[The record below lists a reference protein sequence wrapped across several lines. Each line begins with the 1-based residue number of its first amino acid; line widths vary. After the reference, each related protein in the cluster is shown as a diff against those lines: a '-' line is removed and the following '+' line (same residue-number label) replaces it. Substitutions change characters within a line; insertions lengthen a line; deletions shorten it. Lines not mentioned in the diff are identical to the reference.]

1 MDKKPIT
8 GERAKL
14 MNKAEDSVIIER
26 LKELGQTVYLDLA
39 LESLIR
45 LDIRADEK
53 GDLKVLEANPK
64 PDLKKPSETV
74 TNLICIGLAEY
85 EMNYSDLLRLVLAN
99 RLHQL
104 FTHKMH
110 LIGHITELMT

>member
-8 GERAKL
+8 GDRAKL
-14 MNKAEDSVIIER
+14 MNKAEDLEIIKR
-26 LKELGQTVYLDLA
+26 LKELGETVYLDLA

-45 LDIRADEK
+45 LDIRADED
-53 GDLKVLEANPK
+53 GNLMVLETNPK

-74 TNLICIGLAEY
+74 TNLICIGLAEH
-85 EMNYSDLLRLVLAN
+85 EMDYTDLIRLVLAN

-110 LIGHITELMT
+110 LIGHIAELIS